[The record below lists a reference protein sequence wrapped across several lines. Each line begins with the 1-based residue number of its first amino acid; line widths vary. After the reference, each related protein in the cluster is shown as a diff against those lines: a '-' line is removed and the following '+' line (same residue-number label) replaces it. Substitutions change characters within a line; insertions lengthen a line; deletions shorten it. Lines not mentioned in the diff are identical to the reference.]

1 MAATSPVKVGEKE
14 AREEVPVGSEG
25 RGETPRVVT
34 AGGEFAWHL
43 HVLRNHPH
51 FLMHKIV

>member
-34 AGGEFAWHL
+34 ARGVFAWHL
-43 HVLRNHPH
+43 HVLHNHPH